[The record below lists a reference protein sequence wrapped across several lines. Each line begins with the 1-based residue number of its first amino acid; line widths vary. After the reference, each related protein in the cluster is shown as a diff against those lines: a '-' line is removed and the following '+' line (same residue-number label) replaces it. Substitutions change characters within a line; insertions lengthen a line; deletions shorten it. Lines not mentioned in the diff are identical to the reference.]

1 LTWRNPIRLEVRNN
15 YMNYQPVE
23 AMHITNPPK
32 PDTSPSSTDDSR
44 LALSQMRARRNKKRL
59 MTGGVVAAVVVGGLA
74 LNVLLTP
81 PPSVR
86 VTAVKAQT
94 TERVL
99 AVTGRVKP
107 KESVQ
112 VFPRAAG
119 QIVSLAKDEGDLV
132 KSGDVMGQVDPARA
146 QSALNQAVASLD
158 AQRRILTQA
167 ERDLDRA
174 RALLER
180 GSSTVAAVEAATLA
194 VTKGREDLRR
204 LEAAREEASLRLDE
218 YTITAPF
225 DGRILN
231 RPVDPGQVVDLRTAM
246 FDIAPIAAQEVETEV
261 DESYSMALK
270 LGQPAR
276 LSFAGIPAPIEGKV
290 SYLSPEIQTSTG
302 GRVVRLSF
310 DAPENASGQELPVG
324 LSVDVNIIVDRAPE
338 ALTVPRQSIR
348 DIATAPYVLTVKD
361 GKLAKQSI
369 SFIDWPAQSVIVTD
383 GLKAG
388 DQVVVSPKT
397 PEIGTKVKAEG

>member
-1 LTWRNPIRLEVRNN
+1 
-15 YMNYQPVE
+15 
-23 AMHITNPPK
+23 MHIANPPK
-32 PDTSPSSTDDSR
+32 PDTGPSSTED
-44 LALSQMRARRNKKRL
+44 SQMRLAELRARRDKKRL
-59 MTGGVVAAVVVGGLA
+59 MMAGGAVAVIVAGFA
-74 LNVLLTP
+74 LNTLLTP

-86 VTAVKAQT
+86 VTTIKEQA

-107 KESVQ
+107 RESVQ
-112 VFPRAAG
+112 VFPKVAG
-119 QIVSLAKDEGDLV
+119 QIVALNKDEGDLV
-132 KSGDVMGQVDPARA
+132 KAGEVLGRVDPARA
-146 QSALNQAVASLD
+146 QSALNQAAAALD
-158 AQRRILTQA
+158 AQRRILGQA
-167 ERDLDRA
+167 ERDLERA
-174 RALLER
+174 RTLLER

-194 VTKGREDLRR
+194 VTKGREDVRR
-204 LEAAREEASLRLDE
+204 LEAARDEAKLRLDE

-225 DGRILN
+225 DGRVLN

-246 FDIAPIAAQEVETEV
+246 FDVAPVGAQEVETEV
-261 DESYSMALK
+261 DEAYSMSLK

-276 LSFAGIPAPIEGKV
+276 MSFAGIPTPIEGKV
-290 SYLSPEIQTSTG
+290 SYLAPEIQTSTG

-310 DAPENASGQELPVG
+310 DAPQTANGTELPVG

-383 GLKAG
+383 GLKPG

-397 PEIGTKVKAEG
+397 PEIGAKVKAEG